1 MAKINRSSKRIIKFL
16 IIIGIIV
23 LADTILDITHVFNK
37 SIQAMVVI
45 IFNLK
50 IDGDLQMYTSLY
62 ASIAV
67 LWSSGLEIIKKL
79 EYSISLV
86 IIYAWIFTFVTAH
99 TIIYPSHSLYSTTI
113 VFITMAFPILLW
125 ILSSD
130 GIMLIKDNTE
140 NEE

>member
-1 MAKINRSSKRIIKFL
+1 MAKINRPSKRIIKFL

-37 SIQAMVVI
+37 SIQAMVAI

-130 GIMLIKDNTE
+130 DIILKKD
-140 NEE
+140 